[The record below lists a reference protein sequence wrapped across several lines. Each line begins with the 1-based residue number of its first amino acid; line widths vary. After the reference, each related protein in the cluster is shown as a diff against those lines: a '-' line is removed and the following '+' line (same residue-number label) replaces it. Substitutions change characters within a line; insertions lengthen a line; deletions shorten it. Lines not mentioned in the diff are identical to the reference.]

1 MSSPARKHFAR
12 VSARDQAAASAAGAT
27 IAGASRY
34 ELMLVKLAADRA
46 RLHDVQSAERKAE
59 VKRELLPDYADYVAG
74 VMEGGRGAQDDV
86 LATVLVWRIDAGDY
100 VGALDIARYALA
112 HNLKLPDQFART
124 LPVALAEEFA
134 DAALKALQVEGGT
147 FDHELLAQV
156 GELTEAADMPDQV
169 RAKLLKGYALALKV
183 EPLDA
188 ATRWRHDTALKALRR
203 AVELNPRVGAKQEI
217 GRIEKALADLDA
229 ATQQNS
235 DQGGNAQSN
244 AGGDTA
250 TGT

>member
-1 MSSPARKHFAR
+1 MTSPAKRHFER
-12 VSARDQAAASAAGAT
+12 MSAQRQAAAAAAGENF
-27 IAGASRY
+27 AGASRY

-59 VKRELLPDYADYVAG
+59 VKRELLPDYAEYVAG

-100 VGALDIARYALA
+100 AGALDIARYALA
-112 HNLKLPDQFART
+112 HNLKLPDQFERT

-134 DAALKALQVEGGT
+134 DAALKALEIEGGT

-156 GELTEAADMPDQV
+156 GVLTEGADMPDQV
-169 RAKLLKGYALALKV
+169 RAKLLKVYALALKV
-183 EPLDA
+183 APLDA
-188 ATRWRHDTALKALRR
+188 STRWRYDTALKALRR

-217 GRIEKALADLDA
+217 GRIEKALAGLDA

-235 DQGGNAQSN
+235 DQGGNAQAN
-244 AGGDTA
+244 AGGQPA